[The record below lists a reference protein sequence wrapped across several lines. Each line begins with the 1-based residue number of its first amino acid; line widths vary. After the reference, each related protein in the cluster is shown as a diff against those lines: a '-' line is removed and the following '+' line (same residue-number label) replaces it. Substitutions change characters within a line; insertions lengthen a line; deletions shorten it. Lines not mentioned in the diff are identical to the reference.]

1 MKTVS
6 LEDLQSVGINLSVN
20 TKEDCINVVPNDVL
34 KFFATQMNPSP
45 LFDTTIM
52 LTTLKKASDEDMDV
66 CSIDV
71 DFDNDEEDGITD
83 DNYLVV
89 TEGGSTVK
97 LYYEYMKY
105 CIENPHCM
113 GAISGVT
120 SITFVLDDD
129 AERFYLSKL

>member
-1 MKTVS
+1 MKTIS
-6 LEDLQSVGINLSVN
+6 LEDLQSAGVKLSVN
-20 TKEDCINVVPNDVL
+20 TKEDSINVVPNDVL
-34 KFFATQMNPSP
+34 KFFATKMNPSP
-45 LFDTTIM
+45 LFDTTVM

-66 CSIDV
+66 WSIEA

-89 TEGGSTVK
+89 TKGGSTVK

-120 SITFVLDDD
+120 PITFVLDDD

>member
-6 LEDLQSVGINLSVN
+6 LEDLQSVGIKLSVN

-34 KFFATQMNPSP
+34 KFFATKMNPSP
-45 LFDTTIM
+45 LFDTTVM

-66 CSIDV
+66 WSIEA
-71 DFDNDEEDGITD
+71 DFDNDDEDGITD

>member
-1 MKTVS
+1 MKTIS
-6 LEDLQSVGINLSVN
+6 LEDLQSAGVKLSVN
-20 TKEDCINVVPNDVL
+20 TKEDSINVVPNDVL

-45 LFDTTIM
+45 LFDTTVM

-66 CSIDV
+66 WSIEA
-71 DFDNDEEDGITD
+71 DFDNDDEDGITD

-89 TEGGSTVK
+89 TKGGSTVK

-120 SITFVLDDD
+120 PITFVLDDD

>member
-1 MKTVS
+1 MKTIS
-6 LEDLQSVGINLSVN
+6 LEDLQSAGVKLSVN
-20 TKEDCINVVPNDVL
+20 TKEDSINVVPNDVL
-34 KFFATQMNPSP
+34 KFFATKMNPSP
-45 LFDTTIM
+45 LFDTTVM

-66 CSIDV
+66 WSIEA
-71 DFDNDEEDGITD
+71 DFDNDDEDGITD

-89 TEGGSTVK
+89 TKGGSTVK

-120 SITFVLDDD
+120 PITFVLDDD

>member
-1 MKTVS
+1 MKTIS
-6 LEDLQSVGINLSVN
+6 LEDLQSAGVKLSVN
-20 TKEDCINVVPNDVL
+20 TKEDSINVVPNDVL
-34 KFFATQMNPSP
+34 KFFATKMNPSP
-45 LFDTTIM
+45 LFDTTVM

-66 CSIDV
+66 WSIEA

-120 SITFVLDDD
+120 PITFVLDDD